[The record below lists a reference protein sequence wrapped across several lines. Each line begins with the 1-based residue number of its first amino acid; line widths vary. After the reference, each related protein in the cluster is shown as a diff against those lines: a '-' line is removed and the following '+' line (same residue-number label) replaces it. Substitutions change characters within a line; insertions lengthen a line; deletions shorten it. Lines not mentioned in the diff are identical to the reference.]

1 MNEDRQAENAQDPGP
16 VKESDAER
24 VSSEEAERV
33 PPAEGQDPSAEQ
45 REQSS

>member
-1 MNEDRQAENAQDPGP
+1 MNEDRPAENAQDPGP

-33 PPAEGQDPSAEQ
+33 PPAEDQEPHAEQ
-45 REQSS
+45 SEQSS